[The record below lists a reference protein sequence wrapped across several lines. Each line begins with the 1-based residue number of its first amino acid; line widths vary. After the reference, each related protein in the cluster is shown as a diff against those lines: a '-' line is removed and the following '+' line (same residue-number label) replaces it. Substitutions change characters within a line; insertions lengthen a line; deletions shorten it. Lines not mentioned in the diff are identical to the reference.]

1 MVMKTAYTK
10 YFKHLCCGNNIIFFS
25 ESLDE
30 GFTLV
35 EVITTIVMAG
45 ILGTVMMQFMGTNIS
60 RSSRSV
66 VSVQNGYQLREAMEE
81 INRDY
86 RGWLENSPDS
96 ALSDFKTRYID
107 TFTNPDI
114 SLEATYIDVDSG
126 KDGDID
132 ILKVVISDSPQTMM
146 MLFTK

>member
-1 MVMKTAYTK
+1 MVMKTAFIRYV
-10 YFKHLCCGNNIIFFS
+10 KHICCGNNKTFLF
-25 ESLDE
+25 ESLDD

-35 EVITTIVMAG
+35 EVIITIVMAG
-45 ILGTVMMQFMGTNIS
+45 ILGTVLMQFMGTNIS

-96 ALSDFKTRYID
+96 AISDFKTRYID

-114 SLEATYIDVDSG
+114 SLDATYIEADSG